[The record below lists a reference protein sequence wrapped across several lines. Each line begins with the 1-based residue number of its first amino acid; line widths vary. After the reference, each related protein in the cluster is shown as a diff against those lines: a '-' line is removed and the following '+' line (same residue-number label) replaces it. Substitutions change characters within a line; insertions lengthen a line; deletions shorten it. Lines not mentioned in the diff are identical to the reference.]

1 MIKIG
6 FGLAWLGGGG
16 GLGAGGGGGGNLGF
30 TWGFG
35 FKATGVLALHLK
47 LRGLWFS
54 VSG

>member
-6 FGLAWLGGGG
+6 FGLAWLGGVGG
-16 GLGAGGGGGGNLGF
+16 AWGGGGGGGGV

-35 FKATGVLALHLK
+35 FKAIGVLAWHFK
-47 LRGLWFS
+47 LRDFWFS